1 MPKFT
6 KQILRP
12 GTYWVSTLTGDRR
25 PETITPERIQ
35 NWVETFTRMRE
46 AGLKVPAPFYR
57 HVQTAIPVASKADLK
72 TLDPETKGFWDKVWH
87 DPQDG
92 SLWGTLDVPLEED
105 AKVVGTK
112 LQDVSIYANTFQD
125 GLNRRW
131 EDALLHIALVP
142 QPVEPN
148 QANFQQSEGL
158 LCSAAYAY
166 SGFSPISSVP
176 PKLQGFQMAVDPKP
190 ATKPEPESK
199 DNSQQGDSS
208 QASSSEGN
216 TKSQFATALECLASR
231 GISLPDDTDQSNFFD
246 RLITACHALQAF
258 DGNKN
263 DEEETPE
270 VEEEG
275 ELDVPNKPNTSSR
288 REPPP
293 IAMSLD
299 MSNLS
304 LKPEEAAKVLEAVKF
319 TTKDEQGKEVIMD
332 FGSLATML
340 SEVKEAKNPT
350 SPAAES
356 ALKKALDI
364 RIKHDYVSRIDDLV
378 RDGRVTREYADKE
391 LVPLVDGIQMSLTET
406 GEVAPTSLDTIL
418 SALEKLPKHTGLFMS
433 AGYRPSTAKPETR
446 QEATD
451 RTADDIVNEFLTNT
465 GRNGLAV
472 K

>member
-166 SGFSPISSVP
+166 SGFSPISSVA
-176 PKLQGFQMAVDPKP
+176 PKLQGFQMATDNTSDAKGNIDTKP
-190 ATKPEPESK
+190 ASKPEPS
-199 DNSQQGDSS
+199 DNP
-208 QASSSEGN
+208 EGN
-216 TKSQFATALECLASR
+216 TKSQFSTALECLASR

-258 DGNKN
+258 DGNK
-263 DEEETPE
+263 DEETPE
-270 VEEEG
+270 VEEAG
-275 ELDVPNKPNTSSR
+275 ELNVPDKPNAGSR

-340 SEVKEAKNPT
+340 SEAKEAKNPT

-356 ALKKALDI
+356 ALKKALGI